1 MSDEV
6 MSDLK
11 QELYR
16 RRELIRLL
24 KEATDGLESA
34 LFLLKLAVESDRA
47 QHGAPSPFDL
57 RGEKINDLDEL
68 VIRLKATV

>member
-6 MSDLK
+6 MTDLK

-34 LFLLKLAVESDRA
+34 LFLLKLAVEFRQSAARRA
-47 QHGAPSPFDL
+47 
-57 RGEKINDLDEL
+57 
-68 VIRLKATV
+68 VTIRFERREDQ

>member
-6 MSDLK
+6 MTDLK

-24 KEATDGLESA
+24 KEATDGLE
-34 LFLLKLAVESDRA
+34 
-47 QHGAPSPFDL
+47 
-57 RGEKINDLDEL
+57 
-68 VIRLKATV
+68 